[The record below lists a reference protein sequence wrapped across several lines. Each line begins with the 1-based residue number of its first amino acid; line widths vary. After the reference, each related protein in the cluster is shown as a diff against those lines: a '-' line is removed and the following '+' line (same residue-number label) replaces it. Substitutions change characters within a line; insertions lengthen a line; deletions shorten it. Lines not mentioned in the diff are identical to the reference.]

1 MAVFDNTTNAATIN
15 EVWDRAVEQFR
26 YAKGV
31 FLNRINNKSSLVKES
46 GDIINFSIKKEYTV
60 GTIPSGGA
68 ITPQSWTMTTVALT
82 VDKNQ
87 EITVET
93 EDKTKAQSFWDAN
106 SDLPKDAGAAFAA
119 EYDRLIAAQHGDFTL
134 TPVNAADTTSAF
146 GKNSFTTAMLRM
158 DDNNVPQEDRSFFLS
173 PNAYWAGLMNEM
185 QLTAA
190 NEAGLPKNVLT
201 TGFRFSLGGVPFYTS
216 TKIATV
222 GTVRKG
228 ILLHKSALAIAFQR
242 NCEIR
247 RADRLA
253 GLVDSYVAMVKS
265 LYGIK
270 MVRAD
275 YGVVINYAA

>member
-1 MAVFDNTTNAATIN
+1 MAVFDNTTNDATIN

-31 FLNRINNKSSLVKES
+31 FLNRINNKSALVKES
-46 GDIINFSIKKEYTV
+46 GDKINFSIKKEYTV
-60 GTIPSGGA
+60 DTIPSNGA
-68 ITPQSWTMTTVALT
+68 LTPQSWTTTPIVLT
-82 VDKNQ
+82 VDTNQ
-87 EITVET
+87 AIVVET
-93 EDKTKAQSFWDAN
+93 LDITKAQSFWDAN
-106 SDLPKDAGAAFAA
+106 SDIPKDAGAAFAA
-119 EYDRLIAAQHGDFTL
+119 EYDRAIAALHASFTL
-134 TPVNAADTTSAF
+134 TEVNTANTTSAF
-146 GKNSFTTAMLRM
+146 GKNSITTSMLRM
-158 DDNNVPQEDRSFFLS
+158 DDNNVPAEDRSFLLS
-173 PNAYWAGLMNEM
+173 PNAYWAGLLNEA

-201 TGFRFSLGGVPFYTS
+201 TGFRFALGGVPFYTS

-228 ILLHKSALAIAFQR
+228 LLIHKSAIAIAFQR
-242 NCEIR
+242 NNEIR
-247 RADRLA
+247 RADRLS

-270 MVRAD
+270 VVRAD